1 VLYHRLSF
9 DQSYIIYIP
18 QITMLQNKI
27 YLNFIIEIFKTFL
40 LILFGFSLIAL
51 TVRAVSFLDLIV
63 DNGYPVITY
72 FQYSGLNLMGIAP
85 KFIPLSF
92 LIALTIFILK
102 HEQEGELVILW
113 TSGVKKM
120 KIVNLFFIISFSVL
134 IFYLIFST
142 FLTPFALNKSRQLL
156 SNDKL
161 NSFLPTIKNQ
171 SFSDSFKGFTF
182 IVEQKRG
189 NEIKNIF
196 LNDKGNNLKNLSS
209 NSSGTKSTT
218 IIAESG
224 MINQKE
230 IFLINGQIIT
240 SKENDKNEII
250 KFEQLNIDLDNLST
264 TTIKKPKIQEL
275 STLKLLACFKKNLPK
290 NLKLCNDNFKK
301 EIFPVLNRRLVLPFY
316 IPVIS
321 LICSFLLIKTEK
333 RYFNKIS
340 IFIYS
345 FTLLLFTEL
354 AVRYTGI
361 NLLTRFSFV
370 VFPVILL
377 LTIYSF
383 LFYQFSK
390 ENKFK

>member
-1 VLYHRLSF
+1 
-9 DQSYIIYIP
+9 
-18 QITMLQNKI
+18 
-27 YLNFIIEIFKTFL
+27 
-40 LILFGFSLIAL
+40 
-51 TVRAVSFLDLIV
+51 
-63 DNGYPVITY
+63 
-72 FQYSGLNLMGIAP
+72 
-85 KFIPLSF
+85 
-92 LIALTIFILK
+92 
-102 HEQEGELVILW
+102 
-113 TSGVKKM
+113 
-120 KIVNLFFIISFSVL
+120 
-134 IFYLIFST
+134 
-142 FLTPFALNKSRQLL
+142 
-156 SNDKL
+156 
-161 NSFLPTIKNQ
+161 
-171 SFSDSFKGFTF
+171 
-182 IVEQKRG
+182 
-189 NEIKNIF
+189 
-196 LNDKGNNLKNLSS
+196 
-209 NSSGTKSTT
+209 
-218 IIAESG
+218 

>member
-1 VLYHRLSF
+1 
-9 DQSYIIYIP
+9 
-18 QITMLQNKI
+18 MLQNKI

-51 TVRAVSFLDLIV
+51 TVRAVNFLDLIV

-72 FQYSGLNLMGIAP
+72 FQYSGLNLLGIAP

-156 SNDKL
+156 SNDTL

-182 IVEQKRG
+182 IVEKKRG

-196 LNDKGNNLKNLSS
+196 LNDKGNNLKSLSS
-209 NSSGTKSTT
+209 NSSDTKSTT

-224 MINQKE
+224 MIDQKK

-240 SKENDKNEII
+240 SKEDNKNEVI

-275 STLKLLACFKKNLPK
+275 STLKLLACFKKDLP
-290 NLKLCNDNFKK
+290 NDIKLCNENFKK
-301 EIFPVLNRRLVLPFY
+301 EIFPILNRRLVLPLY

-321 LICSFLLIKTEK
+321 LICSFLLIKTK
-333 RYFNKIS
+333 KKYFNKIS
-340 IFIYS
+340 ISIYC

-361 NLLTRFSFV
+361 NLFTRFSFII
-370 VFPVILL
+370 FPMILL

-390 ENKFK
+390 ENKLR